1 MRSTAAR
8 PGWSFLLLCAASL
21 LAPGDAWGQRAVL
34 RGRVVSPDSAGAPTP
49 AAEITIPSLSR
60 STRTADDGSFS
71 FEALPAGSH
80 EVLARKLGFEP
91 ATRTVTLGGTDT
103 VTVLLALAARVQ
115 ALAEVEVRDKA
126 APAVSTRR
134 AFERERAR
142 ANGGVFVSDTLL
154 ASNEHSNMS
163 NVLRRIPGAQI
174 ARIQFDRRSYNVLAS
189 RRGGQSLRGG
199 DKYCYFQ
206 IYVDGT
212 LRYAPAALNTMPP
225 PDVDEFKVHDYE
237 AIEVYRGPSQTP
249 VQFGG
254 TGAPCGTIVFWTR
267 TRR

>member
-1 MRSTAAR
+1 MRTTAAR
-8 PGWSFLLLCAASL
+8 LGWSLVLVCAASA
-21 LAPGDAWGQRAVL
+21 LAPSDARAQRSVL

-49 AAEITIPSLSR
+49 AVEIAIPALSR
-60 STRTADDGSFS
+60 GTRTADDGTFS
-71 FEALPAGSH
+71 LEALSAGSH
-80 EVLARKLGFEP
+80 EVLVRKLGFEP
-91 ATRTVTLGGTDT
+91 VTRTIALSGTDT
-103 VTVLLALAARVQ
+103 VTVSFTLAPRVQ

-126 APAVSTRR
+126 APAVPVRR

-142 ANGGVFVSDTLL
+142 ANGGAFVSDTLL

-174 ARIQFDRRSYNVLAS
+174 ARVQFDRRSYNVLAS
-189 RRGGQSLRGG
+189 RRGGQSLRSG

-212 LRYAPAALNTMPP
+212 LRYAPAAMNVAPP

-237 AIEVYRGPSQTP
+237 AIEVYRGPAQTP

-254 TGAPCGTIVFWTR
+254 TGAPCGTIAFWTR

>member
-1 MRSTAAR
+1 
-8 PGWSFLLLCAASL
+8 
-21 LAPGDAWGQRAVL
+21 VL

-49 AAEITIPSLSR
+49 AAEITIPALAR

-71 FEALPAGSH
+71 FEALPAGRH

-91 ATRTVTLGGTDT
+91 ATRTVTVRGTDT
-103 VTVLLALAARVQ
+103 VTVQLTLAPRVQ

-142 ANGGVFVSDTLL
+142 ANGGAFVSDTLL

-163 NVLRRIPGAQI
+163 NVLRRIPGATI
-174 ARIQFDRRSYNVLAS
+174 ARVQFDRRSYNVLAS
-189 RRGGQSLRGG
+189 RRNGQSLRAG

-206 IYVDGT
+206 IYVDGM
-212 LRYAPAALNTMPP
+212 LRYAPAAQNVVPP

-237 AIEVYRGPSQTP
+237 AIEVYRGPAQTP

-254 TGAPCGTIVFWTR
+254 TGAPCGTVVFWTR